1 LRREQVVPHEICP
14 LFKPTMS
21 IRKDMMGNLA
31 MDGVTK
37 PLTSPLTLIEPN
49 GIVVAF
55 SDVVK
60 RTYSKA
66 EKSSS

>member
-1 LRREQVVPHEICP
+1 MPHEICP

-31 MDGVTK
+31 VNGITK
-37 PLTSPLTLIEPN
+37 PLTSPLTLIEAN

-55 SDVVK
+55 
-60 RTYSKA
+60 
-66 EKSSS
+66 